1 MLSTQQDSVSV
12 QRVEDK
18 PHDVY
23 GRKLM
28 AATQNG
34 SVAVSRKPTAA
45 TQNGSVTVGRKFMA
59 ATQN

>member
-1 MLSTQQDSVSV
+1 MLSTQQDNVSV

-34 SVAVSRKPTAA
+34 SV
-45 TQNGSVTVGRKFMA
+45 TVGRKLMA